1 LAVLAALA
9 TARGHQLS
17 RDRLCAIVWPDADPE
32 RARERLYTTL
42 SVLRKALGTP
52 DASEDGYVLTR
63 PGAVALNTNIVWVD
77 ADELERTA
85 RDVIGHVV
93 RGPEVVTACGRLID
107 LYRGGF
113 YVPEDVDQSFFAA
126 RARELRDI
134 YVDALVSGTD
144 AVLGAGYARE
154 ALWLAK
160 SAAMADPRRQDT
172 ILRLLQAQVLAR
184 EFHEAKGVYER
195 YTRYVVDALDMLP
208 SKEMRRLY
216 ATALRELGETAA

>member
-1 LAVLAALA
+1 V
-9 TARGHQLS
+9 Q
-17 RDRLCAIVWPDADPE
+17 
-32 RARERLYTTL
+32 
-42 SVLRKALGTP
+42 
-52 DASEDGYVLTR
+52 
-63 PGAVALNTNIVWVD
+63 LNTSSVWVD

-85 RDVIGHVV
+85 RDVIGRVV
-93 RGPEVVTACGRLID
+93 RGSEVVTACGRLID
-107 LYRGGF
+107 LYRGGL
-113 YVPEDVDQSFFAA
+113 YVPSDVDQGFFAA

-144 AVLGAGYARE
+144 TVLSSGYARE

-160 SAAMADPRRQDT
+160 SAAMADARRQDT

-184 EFHEAKGVYER
+184 EFREAKGVYER
-195 YTRYVVDALDMLP
+195 YARYAVDVLDVLP

>member
-1 LAVLAALA
+1 
-9 TARGHQLS
+9 
-17 RDRLCAIVWPDADPE
+17 
-32 RARERLYTTL
+32 
-42 SVLRKALGTP
+42 
-52 DASEDGYVLTR
+52 
-63 PGAVALNTNIVWVD
+63 VALNTNIVWVD

-93 RGPEVVTACGRLID
+93 RGPEVVAACGRLID

-144 AVLGAGYARE
+144 TVLSSGYARE

-160 SAAMADPRRQDT
+160 SAAMADARRQDT

-184 EFHEAKGVYER
+184 EFREAKGDLLKKYNDNFDFE
-195 YTRYVVDALDMLP
+195 
-208 SKEMRRLY
+208 
-216 ATALRELGETAA
+216 ELGKLAIDYSDGVIASSKNVNKDLLHYAQSAGIPTLAYPGEDFGQAYEDFYEKL